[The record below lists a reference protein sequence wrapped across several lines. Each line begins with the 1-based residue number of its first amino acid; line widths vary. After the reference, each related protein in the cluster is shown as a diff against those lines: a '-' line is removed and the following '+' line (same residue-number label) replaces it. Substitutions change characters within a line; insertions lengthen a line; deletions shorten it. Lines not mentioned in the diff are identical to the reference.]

1 MRLGF
6 ALPQIGP
13 ATGPDALVTVA
24 KRAEELGYDNLWV
37 LDRLLYPTDPKAP
50 YPVADGIL
58 PALYKTVLDPLE
70 TLTFVAAHTTRIGLG
85 TSILNLPW
93 YNPALLA
100 RRLTTLDVLSGGRL
114 RVGLGVGWSPDEY
127 AAAGVPWQGRGK
139 RADEALQ
146 VLKAIW
152 TTDPVEFHGEYYH
165 VPRSY
170 IGPKPV
176 QQPHP
181 PIYMAAYV
189 PAAMQRVAQYA
200 DGWFPAGVPLAA
212 LPQMFDQ
219 IKTMAQAAGRDPA
232 SLEIVARANVEV
244 SDAALGGDRADY
256 TGTLEQIAADIAAT
270 REMGAAELLIDVTF
284 SPGVD
289 SADAFLT
296 RLEQMWQH
304 AQPA

>member
-1 MRLGF
+1 M
-6 ALPQIGP
+6 
-13 ATGPDALVTVA
+13 ATTIS
-24 KRAEELGYDNLWV
+24 GYSTACST
-37 LDRLLYPTDPKAP
+37 PPIPKAP